1 MKTTKTL
8 LSFFTLFVFGMS
20 LTFVSCKKDIGPLY
34 VAPSVIP
41 PVSFRNDV
49 QPIFNSSCISCHNAA
64 HQYLQ
69 LDSCCSYYELLFTG
83 ANAPYVDT
91 ANPSQ
96 SLIIKRM
103 TGEIGPTMPLSG
115 ALPQSEI
122 DLVLRW
128 IEEGAEN
135 N

>member
-1 MKTTKTL
+1 MKTGKY
-8 LSFFTLFVFGMS
+8 FCIS
-20 LTFVSCKKDIGPLY
+20 LAMIFIASMNTSCRKDIGPI
-34 VAPSVIP
+34 VIPPSVTP

-49 QPIFNSSCISCHNAA
+49 QPIFNASCISCHNAT

-69 LDSCCSYYELLFTG
+69 LDSCCSYYELFYTG
-83 ANAPYVDT
+83 TNAPYIDT
-91 ANPSQ
+91 ITPPESR
-96 SLIIKRM
+96 IIKRM

-115 ALPQSEI
+115 QLPQDQI

-128 IEEGAEN
+128 IEEGARN

>member
-1 MKTTKTL
+1 MKFRYHIL
-8 LSFFTLFVFGMS
+8 ALPAFLFLVAV
-20 LTFVSCKKDIGPLY
+20 TFSACRKDIGP
-34 VAPSVIP
+34 VVVPPAVTA
-41 PVSFRNDV
+41 PVSFKSDI
-49 QPIFNSSCISCHNAA
+49 QPMFNSSCISCHNAS

-69 LDSCCSYYELLFTG
+69 LDSCCSYYELFFTG
-83 ANAPYVDT
+83 ANAPYIDT
-91 ANPSQ
+91 LNPSQ

-103 TGEIGPTMPLSG
+103 TGEIGPTMPLTG

-128 IEEGAEN
+128 IEEGAKN

>member
-1 MKTTKTL
+1 MKNFNKYF
-8 LSFFTLFVFGMS
+8 SFLAIAILIGS
-20 LTFVSCKKDIGPLY
+20 LYTSCRKDIGP
-34 VAPSVIP
+34 VVVPPAITT

-49 QPIFNSSCISCHNAA
+49 QPIFNASCISCHNAT

-69 LDSCCSYYELLFTG
+69 LDSCCSYYELFFTG

-91 ANPSQ
+91 LNPSQ

-103 TGEIGPTMPLSG
+103 TGEIGPTMPLTG
-115 ALPQSEI
+115 QLPQDQI

-128 IEEGAEN
+128 IEEGAKN